1 MPVCVPRRAEEEEEE
16 EEDGWELEDASSHL
30 RDDRREEGGWGMS
43 YIPPRHVP
51 L

>member
-1 MPVCVPRRAEEEEEE
+1 MEGPDARVCVPIRAE
-16 EEDGWELEDASSHL
+16 EEDGWELEDASSNL

-43 YIPPRHVP
+43 YNPPRHVP